1 MKFTIPVSQLTSVLS
16 FVKLSLPKKDIE
28 PVLKSILIK
37 SVDSNK
43 LLVSSTDLDLCSV
56 AYTETQIDEQGEI
69 LLNGEKLLALV
80 SRLSEGDLVISTN
93 EQEVHFSCG
102 SYHGVFPMAD
112 SEGYPEVKQIIDQ
125 NKSTTLNRQALLYAL
140 KRLEFAVCHEEVL
153 KNLCCVEISPRGIV
167 SSDSKVTAIYRE
179 SFNIP
184 ENIYISSNCVRDLI
198 GVLDSFDV
206 ENVEIF
212 YDEAYIIFRLGENI
226 FFTRR
231 ISCKFPDVY
240 TKILDRTENN
250 PIAVTFRVKEL
261 SNVINRVSLAAPETT
276 KAVVIRKSEAND
288 AVLSASSGSGF
299 SAKES
304 LEFDTKGYPEDPEF
318 YLAYNFDYLKKILAR
333 FSQEEITL
341 KLASNIKIPTRIED
355 DKIVIFLMQT
365 LIGE

>member
-1 MKFTIPVSQLTSVLS
+1 MKFTIPVSQFASVLS

-37 SVDSNK
+37 SIDSDK
-43 LLVSSTDLDLCSV
+43 LLISSTDLDLCSV
-56 AYTETQIDEQGEI
+56 AYTSTPVVEQGEI
-69 LLNGEKLLALV
+69 LLNGEKLLSLV
-80 SRLSEGDLVISTN
+80 SRLPEGDLSIST
-93 EQEVHFSCG
+93 EGQEINFSCG
-102 SYHGVFPMAD
+102 SYHGTFPMAD
-112 SEGYPEVKQIIDQ
+112 SEGYPEVKQIIEENQ
-125 NKSTTLNRQALLYAL
+125 STVLNRQALLYAL

-167 SSDSKVTAIYRE
+167 SSDSKVTVIYRE
-179 SFNIP
+179 NFNVP

-198 GVLDSFDV
+198 GVLDTFDV
-206 ENVEIF
+206 DDVEIF
-212 YDEAYIIFRLGENI
+212 YDDAYIIFRLGGNI

-250 PIAVTFRVKEL
+250 PISITFRVKEF
-261 SNVINRVSLAAPETT
+261 SNVINRVSLSAPETT
-276 KAVVIRKSEAND
+276 KAVTIKKTPSGS
-288 AVLSASSGSGF
+288 AVLGASSGSGF
-299 SAKES
+299 SATEE
-304 LEFDTKGYPEDPEF
+304 LEFDTKNFPEEEDF

-341 KLASNIKIPTRIED
+341 RFASNIKVPTRIED